1 MNTSNMNKEQFQFTR
16 KTYKKLHLKEIVND
30 ENLNKLENKED
41 KLLLEKCFQ
50 YIFQSTDKLKQKKY
64 KNKMF
69 FVLVG
74 YDEISMETKNTPFGL
89 CSVSIDTSDDSY
101 TKLIIFDV
109 FKTIEGMSSNVFL
122 KIFLQKIHDLYEKHF
137 FVHSTSK
144 KQYLIRELIFY
155 IEPSK
160 KTEELSNALT
170 DSKYSSVGKMVSLNK
185 NSNKEY
191 EEFSL
196 PLNVDSLI
204 NKKNNKNINS
214 NNKLN
219 NESNSNSPNNMNIND
234 NRENNVNRVN
244 KMEENTPNVEEN
256 NSKMNI
262 NTSTN
267 MNNSEVKSNNMNK
280 AMSIEESNNTPQR
293 ESEKPP
299 STLETIQDAGLKM
312 NERLTKSID
321 DGLQSI
327 SNFFS
332 QQSSS
337 QSIESEQTESSKQ
350 SNQVNTSSEQSEKSN
365 DTLNNMKIKNNPK
378 QNNVLIGGAKKTIKK
393 KLVCKKQTTLRYKKR
408 NSPPYSA
415 KECKNKRKMGND
427 KTYYDSKKMK
437 NGIYKWVKVNKKSKT
452 KALTKKKNK
461 TLKKKPKHRG
471 LFSVLLR

>member
-1 MNTSNMNKEQFQFTR
+1 MYYIYLMNTSNMNKEQFQFTR

-64 KNKMF
+64 KDKLF

-109 FKTIEGMSSNVFL
+109 FKTIEGMSSDVFL
-122 KIFLQKIHDLYEKHF
+122 KIFLQKIHDFYEKHF

-155 IEPSK
+155 IEPNK

-204 NKKNNKNINS
+204 NKKNNKNV
-214 NNKLN
+214 NNNNNLN
-219 NESNSNSPNNMNIND
+219 NDSNTKSSNNMNVQD
-234 NRENNVNRVN
+234 NRENNVNREN
-244 KMEENTPNVEEN
+244 KMEINTSNIEGN
-256 NSKMNI
+256 NSKMNV

-267 MNNSEVKSNNMNK
+267 MNNSEVKPNNMNK
-280 AMSIEESNNTPQR
+280 AMSIEESSNSPQV
-293 ESEKPP
+293 ESEKPQ
-299 STLETIQDAGLKM
+299 STLETIQDAGIKM

-321 DGLQSI
+321 NGLQSI

-332 QQSSS
+332 QQSST
-337 QSIESEQTESSKQ
+337 QSPESKQTEELKQ
-350 SNQVNTSSEQSEKSN
+350 SNQMNTSSEKSEKYSE
-365 DTLNNMKIKNNPK
+365 TLNNIRIKNNQK
-378 QNNVLIGGAKKTIKK
+378 QNNVLIGGAKK
-393 KLVCKKQTTLRYKKR
+393 Q
-408 NSPPYSA
+408 
-415 KECKNKRKMGND
+415 
-427 KTYYDSKKMK
+427 
-437 NGIYKWVKVNKKSKT
+437 
-452 KALTKKKNK
+452 
-461 TLKKKPKHRG
+461 
-471 LFSVLLR
+471 